1 MTYAVPRP
9 YWAQR
14 TTSRR
19 SQAHLVVRKDSDRYP
34 LFAWAACGRRLHA
47 PIWSRTTTDTAPTVA
62 CLQCEEWSRQV

>member
-1 MTYAVPRP
+1 MTYVVARP
-9 YWAQR
+9 YWALR

-47 PIWSRTTTDTAPTVA
+47 PIWARATAPTVA
-62 CLQCEEWSRQV
+62 CIQCEEWSRQA